1 MTAPNLPALDA
12 LIAAVEAGNEH
23 KAAIEAGNIASE
35 HRDNGAYWPAHDA
48 MKAYRGS
55 FDAFL
60 TLREA
65 LLPGWKWGAHEPKPG
80 IFRVYVCPWSALRPM
95 PWTEESAIAS
105 RAGLL
110 ATLKAYRAQV
120 AG

>member
-1 MTAPNLPALDA
+1 MTQIDADALDA
-12 LIAAVEAGNEH
+12 LIAAVEAGD
-23 KAAIEAGNIASE
+23 ARFDATVIADDDCQL
-35 HRDNGAYWPAHDA
+35 HIVGAF
-48 MKAYRGS
+48 RGS

-60 TLREA
+60 TLLEV

-95 PWTEESAIAS
+95 PSTEESAIAS

-110 ATLKAYRAQV
+110 ALIKAYRAQV